1 MEVLDL
7 LYDFFQGLA
16 DYQFLQNAL
25 ITSVMVGISA
35 GVIGSFIILR
45 GMSLMGDAISHAVLP
60 GVALSYMLGSSYI
73 IGATFFG
80 VFSAALI
87 GFIGKHSRL
96 KNDTAI
102 GIVFSSFFAL
112 GIILI
117 SFARSATDLYHI
129 LFGNVL
135 AVRDSDMY
143 LTAIV
148 MVIVIIVVGLF
159 YKQLKLSS
167 FAPTMAQSYGWNT
180 GLINYGL
187 MFLLTLVAVTSLQTV
202 GTILVIAMLITPA
215 ATAYLLTN
223 RLSIMIGLSTLFGVL
238 SALIGLYFSYS
249 YNLPSGATIVMTAAV
264 FFVLVFLFSPTKGLF
279 QQIKKE
285 RVDEV

>member
-1 MEVLDL
+1 MIGEFID
-7 LYDFFQGLA
+7 GLVK
-16 DYQFLQNAL
+16 YQFLQNAL
-25 ITSVMVGISA
+25 FTSAIVGIVA

-60 GVALSYMLGSSYI
+60 GVAMSYMMGISYI
-73 IGATFFG
+73 IGATLFG
-80 VFSAALI
+80 LVSAGLI
-87 GFIGKHSRL
+87 GFVTKNSKL

-117 SFARSATDLYHI
+117 SFARSSTDLYHI

-135 AVRDSDMY
+135 AVRDSDML

-148 MVIVIIVVGLF
+148 GIIVLTLVFLF
-159 YKQLKLSS
+159 YKELKLTS
-167 FAPTMAQSYGWNT
+167 FDPVIARSYGMNVT
-180 GLINYGL
+180 GINYML

-215 ATAYLLTN
+215 ATAYQLTN
-223 RLSIMIGLSTLFGVL
+223 SLAKMIGLASLFGLL
-238 SALIGLYFSYS
+238 SAVIGLFFSYS
-249 YNLPSGATIVMTAAV
+249 YNLPSGATIVLAAAA
-264 FFVLVFLFSPTKGLF
+264 FFILAFLFSPTKGLIF
-279 QQIKKE
+279 DLRRSKQHE
-285 RVDEV
+285 A